1 MSLWGR
7 VQKLSL
13 VHDSLEARYKCSL
26 VNCMRY
32 SAVWDGPWID
42 TRSLNSLSW
51 YRLST
56 GFTENR
62 TVKLISTQSGP
73 VQLFWYPLAPTCILL
88 CNVIHKSMCFY
99 ISFQM
104 KGDDW
109 GHPNCWIKN
118 WEVLQMFCTLW
129 LGRWLGL
136 IGDDYQVFSTFPLI
150 FVLCVCP
157 PL

>member
-1 MSLWGR
+1 MSKKGERSTASMSLWGR

-32 SAVWDGPWID
+32 SAVWDGPKID

-73 VQLFWYPLAPTCILL
+73 VQLF
-88 CNVIHKSMCFY
+88 
-99 ISFQM
+99 
-104 KGDDW
+104 
-109 GHPNCWIKN
+109 
-118 WEVLQMFCTLW
+118 
-129 LGRWLGL
+129 
-136 IGDDYQVFSTFPLI
+136 
-150 FVLCVCP
+150 
-157 PL
+157 